1 MAKQISPDKTT
12 ERKSA
17 VKRMLKALNVKVA
30 VEMQT
35 EAPRY
40 NLKNLVASIATVH
53 AQVRTVRIKK
63 VCESKRVG
71 VFLYCSF
78 LLFCTTPPVRFDY
91 TKGPAAIF
99 FGSFTS
105 QNVGYM

>member
-1 MAKQISPDKTT
+1 MAKQISPEKTI

-40 NLKNLVASIATVH
+40 NL
-53 AQVRTVRIKK
+53 R
-63 VCESKRVG
+63 
-71 VFLYCSF
+71 
-78 LLFCTTPPVRFDY
+78 
-91 TKGPAAIF
+91 
-99 FGSFTS
+99 
-105 QNVGYM
+105 

>member
-1 MAKQISPDKTT
+1 MAKQISPDKMT
-12 ERKSA
+12 ERDSA

-99 FGSFTS
+99 
-105 QNVGYM
+105 

>member
-1 MAKQISPDKTT
+1 MAKQISPEKAI

-17 VKRMLKALNVKVA
+17 VKRMLKAFNVKVA
-30 VEMQT
+30 VEIQT

-63 VCESKRVG
+63 VCESKLVE
-71 VFLYCSF
+71 
-78 LLFCTTPPVRFDY
+78 
-91 TKGPAAIF
+91 
-99 FGSFTS
+99 
-105 QNVGYM
+105 N